1 MAKKSTIYMCQNCGA
16 QSPQELGRCPECGKW
31 GTMVEEM
38 LTRTEEERHG
48 KTRKKQAKLLTVDE
62 IEAQKTERIS
72 TEISELDRVLG
83 GGIVPGSVV
92 LFAGE
97 PGIGKST
104 LLTQLALKLAGK
116 QKSIKAEKQRNKEST
131 YAFKP
136 SSLFA
141 VIYVCGE
148 ESPEQVK
155 LRLNRISSDSS
166 DQSDLLLYPE
176 TDVDNILK
184 MLKSKKAEKQEG
196 KKLLI
201 VDSIQTLSTDDLTGV
216 AGSISQIRECTH
228 RLVNLAKTN
237 RTPVFLVGHV
247 TKKGNIAGPK
257 TIEHAIDTVLYFEG
271 ERTGNY
277 RLLRSVKNR
286 FGPTDEVGVFQMT
299 DKGLIEVTEP
309 SFINS
314 EEKLED
320 KIGSSYTIIF
330 EGTRPMLIEIQALVS
345 KSYTSMPKR
354 VINGLDRRRSEM
366 LLAVL
371 QKHLNL
377 PLWDYDIFLNVTGG
391 IRVREPAAD
400 LAVCS
405 ALYSSYK
412 NKPLPP
418 ESVFIGEVSLL
429 GSVSKVGR
437 LDKRK
442 KQAKAVGFNK
452 IYSYPKIKKI
462 MELKRA
468 ISD

>member
-31 GTMVEEM
+31 GTMVEEVM
-38 LTRTEEERHG
+38 ERTEEEGQG
-48 KTRKKQAKLLTVDE
+48 KTRKKQAKFLRVRD
-62 IEAQKTERIS
+62 IEAQKIERI
-72 TEISELDRVLG
+72 TTGVSELDRVLG
-83 GGIVPGSVV
+83 SGIVPGSVV

-104 LLTQLALKLAGK
+104 LLTQLALRL
-116 QKSIKAEKQRNKEST
+116 
-131 YAFKP
+131 
-136 SSLFA
+136 SSLK
-141 VIYVCGE
+141 VVYICGE

-155 LRLNRISSDSS
+155 LRLNRVAKKELDKL
-166 DQSDLLLYPE
+166 DNLLLYPE
-176 TDVDNILK
+176 TDVDNIL
-184 MLKSKKAEKQEG
+184 SKIHQSSIIDHQS
-196 KKLLI
+196 LLI
-201 VDSIQTLSTDDLTGV
+201 VDSIQTLSTSDLSGV

-228 RLVNLAKTN
+228 RLVNFAKTN
-237 RTPVFLVGHV
+237 QVPVFLVGHV

-271 ERTGNY
+271 ERTGNF
-277 RLLRSVKNR
+277 RLLRSQKNR

-299 DKGLIEVTEP
+299 DQGLIEVTDP
-309 SFINS
+309 SFINN
-314 EEKLED
+314 EEKLQD

-330 EGTRPMLIEIQALVS
+330 EGTRPIIIEIQALVS
-345 KSYTSMPKR
+345 KSYAPMPKR

-377 PLWDYDIFLNVTGG
+377 PLWDYDVFLNVTGG

-405 ALYSSYK
+405 AIYSSYK
-412 NKPLPP
+412 SKSLPAG
-418 ESVFIGEVSLL
+418 SVFIGEVSLL
-429 GSVSKVGR
+429 GSVSRVSR

-442 KQAKAVGFNK
+442 KQAKAVGFNQ
-452 IYSYPKIKKI
+452 IYSYPKVKKVTQIKSI
-462 MELKRA
+462 LKK
-468 ISD
+468 

>member
-1 MAKKSTIYMCQNCGA
+1 M
-16 QSPQELGRCPECGKW
+16 E
-31 GTMVEEM
+31 
-38 LTRTEEERHG
+38 RTEDEKG
-48 KTRKKQAKLLTVDE
+48 KKVKKRQAKLLKIND
-62 IEAQKTERIS
+62 IEAQKIERIP
-72 TEISELDRVLG
+72 TGISELDRVLG
-83 GGIVPGSVV
+83 GDTTEGEAGPSKAEAGIVPGSVV

-104 LLTQLALKLAGK
+104 LLTQLALRLATKRQSDKVTK
-116 QKSIKAEKQRNKEST
+116 QERKKGTVALSPCPLE
-131 YAFKP
+131 
-136 SSLFA
+136 A

-155 LRLNRISSDSS
+155 LRLNRISSDPSKLN
-166 DQSDLLLYPE
+166 DEGNLLLYPE
-176 TDVDNILK
+176 TDVDNILEK
-184 MLKSKKAEKQEG
+184 LQSDKATKQQGKS
-196 KKLLI
+196 LLI
-201 VDSIQTLSTDDLTGV
+201 VDSIQTLSTSDLSGV

-228 RLVNLAKTN
+228 RLVNFAKTTQN
-237 RTPVFLVGHV
+237 PVFLVGHV

-271 ERTGNY
+271 ERTGHF
-277 RLLRSVKNR
+277 RLLRSQKNR
-286 FGPTDEVGVFQMT
+286 FGPTDEVGVFKMT
-299 DKGLIEVTEP
+299 DQGLIEVTDP

-314 EEKLED
+314 EEKLQD

-330 EGTRPMLIEIQALVS
+330 EGTRPMLIEIQALIS
-345 KSYTSMPKR
+345 KSYAPMPKR

-377 PLWDYDIFLNVTGG
+377 PLWDYDVFLNVTGG

-405 ALYSSYK
+405 AIYSSYK

-429 GSVSKVGR
+429 GGINRVSR

-442 KQAKAVGFNK
+442 KQAKAVGFDK
-452 IYSYPKIKKI
+452 IYSYPGLKRIT
-462 MELKRA
+462 ELKRTL
-468 ISD
+468 SE